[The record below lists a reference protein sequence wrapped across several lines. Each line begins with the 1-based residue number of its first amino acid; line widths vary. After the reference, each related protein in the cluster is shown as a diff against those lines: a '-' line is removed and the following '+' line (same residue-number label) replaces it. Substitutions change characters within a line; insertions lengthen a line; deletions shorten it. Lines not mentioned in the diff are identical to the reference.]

1 MLLLVSDERV
11 LDSGFVDVRPPDE
24 PVECG
29 NHQDPGTIECDV
41 VVAAT
46 GELYFALLRQ
56 DDASSEWR
64 VDWHGV
70 SNVNEG
76 AGP

>member
-24 PVECG
+24 PVDCG
-29 NHQDPGTIECDV
+29 NHPEPETIQGDV
-41 VVAAT
+41 TVDAT

-56 DDASSEWR
+56 DDASGEWR

-70 SNVNEG
+70 STVNEG
-76 AGP
+76 DGP

>member
-1 MLLLVSDERV
+1 MLLLASDERV
-11 LDSGFVDVRPPDE
+11 LDSGFVDALPPDE

-29 NHQDPGTIECDV
+29 NHQEPETIQCDV
-41 VVAAT
+41 IVDET

-56 DDASSEWR
+56 DDASDEWR
-64 VDWHGV
+64 VDWLGV